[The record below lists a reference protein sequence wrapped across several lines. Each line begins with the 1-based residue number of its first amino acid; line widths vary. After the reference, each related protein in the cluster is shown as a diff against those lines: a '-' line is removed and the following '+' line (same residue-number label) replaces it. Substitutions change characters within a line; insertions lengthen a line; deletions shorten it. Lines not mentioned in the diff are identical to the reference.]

1 MLDLADL
8 CKINDILF
16 HSEVRCSRN
25 LYHIEAT
32 ALICFLY
39 DMSFTKRYFQ
49 KDDMEVFYV
58 EIFGKSKDVA
68 NIDIYIFIRARN

>member
-8 CKINDILF
+8 WKINDILF
-16 HSEVRCSRN
+16 RSEVRCSRN

-39 DMSFTKRYFQ
+39 MSFTKRYFQ

-58 EIFGKSKDVA
+58 EIFGKSKDIA
-68 NIDIYIFIRARN
+68 NIDINIFIRASN